1 MPRAKR
7 ICPAGEVFHVL
18 NRSVARLTLFEKPD
32 DYAAFMRVVE
42 ETWQKNPLPIFAM
55 SVIPNHWHFVVR
67 PKTDTQLTDF
77 FRRLTVTH
85 TMRWH
90 AHYAT
95 GGTGHLYQGRF
106 KSFPIQS
113 DDHLLTVMR
122 YVERNPLRANLVK
135 IAEEWEFGSAWA
147 RQQKQVKP
155 EWLATLKNPQLPRNW
170 RALVNKPQTDAEL
183 AALRKCI
190 VRGTPFGNEKWTS
203 NTAQR
208 LSLES
213 TTRPRG
219 RPRTR
224 KES

>member
-1 MPRAKR
+1 MA
-7 ICPAGEVFHVL
+7 EE
-18 NRSVARLTLFEKPD
+18 S
-32 DYAAFMRVVE
+32 AADLCDVRDAQPLALCCASHDRYPVE
-42 ETWQKNPLPIFAM
+42 
-55 SVIPNHWHFVVR
+55 
-67 PKTDTQLTDF
+67 DF

-135 IAEEWEFGSAWA
+135 KAEEWEFGSAWN
-147 RQQKQVKP
+147 RQQKQDKP

-170 RALVNKPQTDAEL
+170 RAVVNKPQTDAEL

-190 VRGTPFGNEKWTS
+190 VRGTPFGNEKWAS
-203 NTAQR
+203 NT
-208 LSLES
+208 
-213 TTRPRG
+213 PKG
-219 RPRTR
+219 CH
-224 KES
+224 

>member
-55 SVIPNHWHFVVR
+55 SVMPNHWHFVVR
-67 PKTDTQLTDF
+67 PTTDTQLTDF
-77 FRRLTVTH
+77 FRLLTVTH

-113 DDHLLTVMR
+113 DEHLLTVMR
-122 YVERNPLRANLVK
+122 YVERNPLRANLVQQ
-135 IAEEWEFGSAWA
+135 AEEWEYGSAWA
-147 RQQKQVKP
+147 RQQKQNTP
-155 EWLATLKNPQLPRNW
+155 EWLATPKKPSLPRNW

-190 VRGTPFGNEKWTS
+190 VRGTPFGNDKWTS
-203 NTAQR
+203 NAAKR
-208 LSLES
+208 LALES

-219 RPRTR
+219 RPR
-224 KES
+224 KIL